1 MNPAFQ
7 PDPTRLITAVD
18 TLVSCQ
24 GLAELALAAA
34 RIPDQ
39 LLPVEAAV
47 VVLRSAEGE
56 FVGSSQPHTPSEL
69 EKWALGLLDAG
80 LLQVPV
86 KSGQNL
92 AAGFETEASG
102 VRGVVAVDLGS
113 VDDPQAERR
122 VDEVARL
129 VATCTGQLVGRT
141 RAARAL
147 ADAQAFLGK
156 GLHDLRTPL
165 NSLRLGMHL
174 LGPGLSAQDPAVV
187 QRTHRAV
194 DRMATL
200 VTEMFDALHK
210 N

>member
-1 MNPAFQ
+1 LSPGFA
-7 PDPTRLITAVD
+7 PDPAQLITAID
-18 TLVSCQ
+18 ALVSCQ
-24 GLAELALAAA
+24 GLSELALAAA
-34 RIPDQ
+34 RIPDR
-39 LLPVEAAV
+39 LLLVEAAV
-47 VVLRSAEGE
+47 VVLRTAEGE
-56 FVGSSQPHTPSEL
+56 FVGRQPEGPSEL
-69 EKWALGLLDAG
+69 EKWALGLPAG
-80 LLQVPV
+80 PLQVSV
-86 KSGQNL
+86 KNGQNV
-92 AAGFETEASG
+92 AAGFETDASG
-102 VRGVVAVDLGS
+102 VRGVVAVVLRS
-113 VDDPQAERR
+113 ADDAEAERR
-122 VDEVARL
+122 IVEVARL
-129 VATCTGQLVGRT
+129 VSTCADQLVGRT

-147 ADAQAFLGK
+147 ADAQASLGK

>member
-1 MNPAFQ
+1 M
-7 PDPTRLITAVD
+7 PDPAGLLAAINS
-18 TLVSCQ
+18 LVACQ
-24 GLAELALAAA
+24 DLSELALAAA

-39 LLPVEAAV
+39 LLAVDAAV
-47 VVLRSAEGE
+47 VALRSAEGE
-56 FVGSSQPHTPSEL
+56 FTGSQSPKPSGL
-69 EKWALGLLDAG
+69 EEWALGLLESG
-80 LLQVPV
+80 SLQVPV
-86 KSGQNL
+86 KSGHNL
-92 AAGFETEASG
+92 AAGFEAEVWG
-102 VRGVVAVDLGS
+102 IRGVVAVVLGS
-113 VDDPQAERR
+113 ADDPEAERR
-122 VDEVARL
+122 TVELARL
-129 VATCTGQLVGRT
+129 VSTCTGQLVGRT

-147 ADAQAFLGK
+147 ADAQASLGK

-174 LGPGLSAQDPAVV
+174 LGPGLSSQDPAVV

>member
-1 MNPAFQ
+1 
-7 PDPTRLITAVD
+7 LITALD

-24 GLAELALAAA
+24 GLPELALAAA
-34 RIPDQ
+34 RIPAQ
-39 LLPVEAAV
+39 LLPVAAAV
-47 VVLRSAEGE
+47 VVVRSAEGE
-56 FVGSSQPHTPSEL
+56 FVGSSQPQAPSDL
-69 EKWALGLLDAG
+69 QKWALGLLEAG
-80 LLQVPV
+80 ALQVPV
-86 KSGQNL
+86 KSGPNL
-92 AAGFETEASG
+92 AAGFEIEASG
-102 VRGVVAVDLGS
+102 VRGVLAVDLGS
-113 VDDPQAERR
+113 FDDPEAERR
-122 VDEVARL
+122 VGEVARL
-129 VATCTGQLVGRT
+129 VATCTGQLVGRA

-147 ADAQAFLGK
+147 ADAQASLGK